1 MSERLS
7 PTGVAAIWAAALVV
21 LAVVAVSVIVLVN
34 QKVFGPVQMV
44 KELQSHLVK
53 GEGARALGLL
63 NAKVPAGNALLLDG
77 EGLVAATADIKDF
90 TVGKPEEI
98 LGAEDT
104 VKVVATYSIHGV
116 EQQTTYQLRH
126 TGRSWMFFDD
136 WEFVPTTLP
145 TVAIS
150 ANTTNEVVVNSRR
163 APLVKGQAT
172 VPVFVPAVIDTSFET
187 PNFMADSRGLAVTDF
202 AKKGTDVKLQTQPT
216 KKLMDEVNKQIT
228 AYLDGCAKQQV
239 LMPAGCPMSYSTSAR
254 VQSDSIH
261 WSILDYPAAEVVS
274 FDGGWALRPLTV
286 KARLELTEQDLRTGG
301 YTEQTVDDSFGFTA
315 ALKANT
321 TKVLVTPV
329 SSE

>member
-7 PTGVAAIWAAALVV
+7 PTRVAAIWAAALVV

-34 QKVFGPVQMV
+34 QKVFGPAQMV

-53 GEGARALGLL
+53 GEGAEALGLL
-63 NAKVPAGNALLLDG
+63 NAKVPTGNALLLDG
-77 EGLVAATADIKDF
+77 EGLKAASADIKDF

-104 VKVVATYSIHGV
+104 VKVEATYSIHGV
-116 EQQTTYQLRH
+116 EQHTTYQLRH
-126 TGRSWMFFDD
+126 IGRSWLFFDE

-172 VPVFVPAVIDTSFET
+172 VPVFVPSVIDTSFAT
-187 PNFMADSRGLAVTDF
+187 PHFMADSRGLAVTDF
-202 AKKGTDVKLQTQPT
+202 AKKGTEVKLQTQPT
-216 KKLMDEVNKQIT
+216 KKLQDEVNKQIT
-228 AYLDGCAKQQV
+228 AYLDDCASHQV
-239 LMPAGCPMSYSTSAR
+239 LMPAGCPMSYSTTAR
-254 VQSDSIH
+254 VQSESIH
-261 WSILDYPAAEVVS
+261 WSIVDYPAAEIVS

-286 KARLELTEQDLRTGG
+286 KARLELTEQDLRTGR
-301 YTEQTVDDSFGFTA
+301 YTEQTIDESFGFTA

-321 TKVLVTPV
+321 TKVRVTPV
-329 SSE
+329 SSG